1 MPGRPWT
8 LLPTP
13 GAVRQQGVIA
23 PFSRL
28 YGSRRR
34 AGTDVFFMQ
43 KEEEKMKKR
52 VISLLLA
59 LVLAVSLLP
68 TAAWAARKT
77 FETYF
82 NEVGLPATAT
92 NSTNYSGKWKVTTK
106 DGGEVLK
113 SGALNGST
121 ASFTLTFTE
130 DTHLSFEYK
139 VSSGSD
145 YNYFYLSKNG
155 QELTS
160 AGDQFGNNVGWT
172 PYTLDVQK
180 NDILKF
186 GYKKTA
192 DYVAKELD
200 DCVYLCNFTCGTP
213 VVVTFHANGG
223 TGDDYTQN
231 IYGGKGTLKAN
242 TFTSSG
248 KVFAGWATA
257 ENGTVVYPDGATIEN
272 VTSDFDLYAVWGDAY
287 TVTFDNGGVRS
298 TADVAQNTALGA
310 AKMPKDP
317 TKKGYTF
324 EGWFNGETK
333 LTADT
338 VITGNVIYT
347 AKWTPIRYT
356 IKFDRNAADAV
367 GSMDDISAAYDEEV
381 KLPLC
386 AFTRDGYTFT
396 GWGSY
401 KGEDKVKNLAGKD
414 GAVVTLK
421 ASWRGLPVNVIA
433 NLNYSDAENIVRT
446 GAVGNNYNYIVKTDG
461 ETQYSELKSPVR
473 PGYIFDGWYDA
484 AEGGSKISPQYKFT
498 AEDAEN
504 GKTLYAHWTKG
515 ITVHFDGN
523 GYKSTI
529 ADKTV
534 KPDEVFSKLPYLSS
548 YSYPANKTLDGWYIK
563 NDDGSFGDAVTK
575 DIDFSSLDEVT
586 LIAKW
591 RDYQYII
598 KYNVMYNDKS
608 SVTGTMADQ
617 PAAFGQNVQLNK
629 CTFTR
634 EGYDFAGWAISSYGS
649 TVKYKNGDIINRQWD
664 NWDSEDGEK
673 YNLYAV
679 WTQNVFGKAMAAI
692 QSKLPTNNVVR
703 TAGDLG
709 LPTSGDGYTISYV
722 SSNTELLSNSGMV
735 VLPAS
740 GSATV
745 TLTATITDTVT
756 SKTYTKEYI
765 LTLYSATTATT
776 EAELNAAVSKLTGNF
791 KPVYGTD
798 TNAITA
804 VEKKLL
810 DAGCEGIAVSI
821 KEAVT
826 DSGNYSGIDQDG
838 TIHYYFNPG
847 MTKYGSY
854 FYTTF
859 VLSKNGASVEKKW
872 YTSIDWDKAKVREA
886 LNTVADTLTVPE
898 TATADMTLPLNANGK
913 GWSKVAWVSN
923 DLALK
928 IGQASYYTSTY
939 PITLNAAEDTT
950 VVLTATVK
958 CNSVD
963 GVSVTREFA
972 CTVLGGTS
980 TGVDYQAKLDNAL
993 SAPGLRDFVTGKK
1006 LTADENGV
1014 YAVCNDIQFPTTR
1027 DLKIDGK
1034 YTPVVIT
1041 SSDPGVIEA
1050 PTTPNS
1056 ARVWVYRPLPG
1067 EAAKTVTLT
1076 MKILDRPNGPQP
1088 GDDLSTMRVLASKEI
1103 KVTVQP
1109 LTQTEIDAE
1118 IALMERVKV
1127 NYWNGIRN
1135 ANTDQNNVTT
1145 DLHAF
1150 QECYLGTDGSLTWA
1164 YDRKDLKNHGIVPVP
1179 LDNWYDQQI
1188 WRLFRSSNAEVITH
1202 ENLLVSR
1209 REESKAVTVT
1219 SYLSSETLG
1228 KYAEKYPQNADFQ
1241 KLYQQP
1247 VTVDLVVTGTQY
1259 AQGNNEG
1266 RVQAAR
1272 RALAAR
1278 PTVTVSFSL
1287 SGRGMG
1293 FAESDLKYAEG
1304 STVYDVFSDL
1314 LAEHGYTCKRRGSY
1328 IAAITSNSGIT
1339 LEEFDEGK
1347 NSGWMYRVNGELVGR
1362 YMSAQGLEDGDRIE
1376 LYFTSDWTSEPGA
1389 EGWQKPGKIETI
1401 VNADGSVTKI
1411 ETKSDGTVIE
1421 TTTWRDGSTLT
1432 AETSPNGRVE
1442 TVEKRADGTTVET
1455 VESASGEIT
1464 ASVSVPKS
1472 VGSTRVDIPVSKP
1485 TGSMVAVIVHPDG
1498 TEEIVKGSIV
1508 TETGVALRAEGD
1520 VRLKVIDNAKRFNDM
1535 ANHWAKDAV
1544 EFASSRELFNG
1555 VGNDAFGPDRSMTR
1569 GMVSTVLARL
1579 AGADT
1584 AGGETWYAK
1593 GTVWA
1598 VENGISDGTAPEQ
1611 PVTREQLA
1619 AMLYR
1624 YAGSPAVSGELGFDD
1639 ADSISAWA
1647 RDAVRWCVDNGI
1659 LNGVGG
1665 NRMTPQDLA
1674 RRGQVAAML
1683 MRFLQATV

>member
-1 MPGRPWT
+1 
-8 LLPTP
+8 
-13 GAVRQQGVIA
+13 
-23 PFSRL
+23 
-28 YGSRRR
+28 
-34 AGTDVFFMQ
+34 
-43 KEEEKMKKR
+43 MKKR
-52 VISLLLA
+52 LLSLA
-59 LVLAVSLLP
+59 LAFGLAFSLLP
-68 TAAWAARKT
+68 TAAWAATKT
-77 FETYF
+77 LSEYF
-82 NEVGLPATAT
+82 NGMPITADGGT
-92 NSTNYSGKWKVTTK
+92 GTTAWKVSGDTLMS
-106 DGGEVLK
+106 GSAGK
-113 SGALNGST
+113 SYST
-121 ASFTLTFTE
+121 STLTLTFTA
-130 DTHLSFEYK
+130 DRAVSFEYK
-139 VSSGSD
+139 VSSEKD
-145 YNYFYLSKNG
+145 YDKCTITLGNTKIADAISGNG
-155 QELTS
+155 KWTGYTGTAEK
-160 AGDQFGNNVGWT
+160 GDQLVVEYTKDGSGN
-172 PYTLDVQK
+172 K
-180 NDILKF
+180 N
-186 GYKKTA
+186 
-192 DYVAKELD
+192 D
-200 DCVYLCNFTCGTP
+200 DCVYLRNFTCAPP

-231 IYGGKGTLKAN
+231 IYGGKGTLTAN
-242 TFTSSG
+242 TFTNPG

-257 ENGTVVYPDGATIEN
+257 ENGTVVYPAGAEITAKNNI
-272 VTSDFDLYAVWGDAY
+272 DLYAVWGDAY

-298 TADVAQNTALGA
+298 TADVAQNTAIGTKIPA
-310 AKMPKDP
+310 DP

-333 LTADT
+333 LTAET
-338 VITGNVIYT
+338 VIGGDVTYT
-347 AKWTPIRYT
+347 AKWTAIRYIIVLNPGDGVGEKVT
-356 IKFDRNAADAV
+356 LDAV
-367 GSMDDISAAYDEEV
+367 YDKEI
-381 KLPLC
+381 KLPVNT
-386 AFTRDGYTFT
+386 FTRDGYDFA
-396 GWGSY
+396 GWSEWKSSASGSIQD
-401 KGEDKVKNLAGKD
+401 GETISNKTATNGATYNLYAAWYGKEVTVTVNFNYD
-414 GAVVTLK
+414 GSTNTT
-421 ASWRGLPVNVIA
+421 RIC
-433 NLNYSDAENIVRT
+433 T
-446 GAVGNNYNYIVKTDG
+446 VGSNYNYVHG
-461 ETQYSELKSPVR
+461 ESGSNKLKDPVR
-473 PGYIFDGWYDA
+473 TGYIFDGWFDA
-484 AEGGSKISPQYKFT
+484 AEGGNEITNQYKFT
-498 AEDAEN
+498 AEDA
-504 GKTLYAHWTKG
+504 GKGVTLYAHWTKG

-523 GYKSTI
+523 GYKNPI
-529 ADKTV
+529 ADETV

-548 YSYPANKTLDGWYIK
+548 HSYPANKALDGWYIK
-563 NDDGSFGDAVTK
+563 NSDGSFGEAVNK
-575 DIDFSSLDEVT
+575 DTVFSSLDEVT

-617 PAAFGQNVQLNK
+617 PAAFGKDVKLSK
-629 CTFTR
+629 CAFTR

-722 SSNTELLSNSGMV
+722 SSNTELLSNSGAV
-735 VLPAS
+735 TLPES
-740 GSATV
+740 GSAKV
-745 TLTATITDTVT
+745 TLTATITDTKT

-872 YTSIDWDKAKVREA
+872 YTSIDWDKAKVRET

-923 DLALK
+923 DPALK

-950 VVLTATVK
+950 VVLTATVT

-963 GVSVTREFA
+963 GVAVTREFE
-972 CTVLGGTS
+972 CTVPGGTS

-993 SAPGLRDFVTGKK
+993 SGVGLKDFVTGAK
-1006 LTADENGV
+1006 LTADANGV
-1014 YAVCNDIQFPTTR
+1014 YTTSNDIQFPTTR

-1076 MKILDRPNGPQP
+1076 VKILDRPNGPQP
-1088 GDDLSTMRVLASKEI
+1088 GDDLSAMRVLASKEI

-1109 LTQTEIDAE
+1109 LTQDEIDAE

-1127 NYWNGIRN
+1127 KVNYWNGIRN
-1135 ANTDQNNVTT
+1135 ANVERDNVTT

-1150 QECYLGTDGSLTWA
+1150 QECYLNDNGELTWV
-1164 YDRKDLKNHGIVPVP
+1164 YDREDLKNQGIVPVP

-1202 ENLLVSR
+1202 ENLLVIR
-1209 REESKAVTVT
+1209 QGDSKAVTVT

-1241 KLYQQP
+1241 KLYKQP
-1247 VTVDLVVTGTQY
+1247 VTIDLVVTGTKY
-1259 AQGNNEG
+1259 AQGGDSTVRKE
-1266 RVQAAR
+1266 AASYALSN
-1272 RALAAR
+1272 RAML
-1278 PTVTVSFSL
+1278 TVDFTL
-1287 SGRGMG
+1287 TGRGMG
-1293 FAESDLKYAEG
+1293 FSEPKLEYAEG
-1304 STVYDVFSDL
+1304 STAFDVFSDM
-1314 LAEHGYTCKRRGSY
+1314 LAKHGYTCKRRGSY
-1328 IAAITSNSGIT
+1328 IAAITSDSGVT

-1347 NSGWMYRVNGELVGR
+1347 NSGWMYRVNGELVRR

-1455 VESASGEIT
+1455 VESASGGIT

-1555 VGNDAFGPDRSMTR
+1555 VGNDAFGPDLSMTR

-1624 YAGSPAVSGELGFDD
+1624 YAGSPAVSGELSFDD
-1639 ADSISAWA
+1639 TTVISIWA
-1647 RDAVRWCVDNGI
+1647 YDAVRWCVDNGI

-1665 NRMTPQDLA
+1665 NRMAPQDLA
-1674 RRGQVAAML
+1674 QRGQVAAML

>member
-13 GAVRQQGVIA
+13 GAERHQGVFA

-43 KEEEKMKKR
+43 KEDEKMKKR

-68 TAAWAARKT
+68 TAAWAA
-77 FETYF
+77 ET
-82 NEVGLPATAT
+82 GPKGKGTADDP
-92 NSTNYSGKWKVTTK
+92 YLIEDAEDLAKVTGSGHYALANDIDLTDTK
-106 DGGEVLK
+106 YAGKSITPALSDAFSGTFDGNRHTI
-113 SGALNGST
+113 SGLCINT
-121 ASFTLTFTE
+121 
-130 DTHLSFEYK
+130 K
-139 VSSGSD
+139 
-145 YNYFYLSKNG
+145 SKNG
-155 QELTS
+155 
-160 AGDQFGNNVGWT
+160 VG
-172 PYTLDVQK
+172 L
-180 NDILKF
+180 F
-186 GYKKTA
+186 
-192 DYVAKELD
+192 
-200 DCVYLCNFTCGTP
+200 
-213 VVVTFHANGG
+213 
-223 TGDDYTQN
+223 
-231 IYGGKGTLKAN
+231 
-242 TFTSSG
+242 
-248 KVFAGWATA
+248 
-257 ENGTVVYPDGATIEN
+257 GTVNGASI
-272 VTSDFDLYAVWGDAY
+272 
-287 TVTFDNGGVRS
+287 
-298 TADVAQNTALGA
+298 QNL
-310 AKMPKDP
+310 KV
-317 TKKGYTF
+317 
-324 EGWFNGETK
+324 EG
-333 LTADT
+333 
-338 VITGNVIYT
+338 
-347 AKWTPIRYT
+347 
-356 IKFDRNAADAV
+356 
-367 GSMDDISAAYDEEV
+367 
-381 KLPLC
+381 
-386 AFTRDGYTFT
+386 
-396 GWGSY
+396 
-401 KGEDKVKNLAGKD
+401 
-414 GAVVTLK
+414 
-421 ASWRGLPVNVIA
+421 
-433 NLNYSDAENIVRT
+433 
-446 GAVGNNYNYIVKTDG
+446 
-461 ETQYSELKSPVR
+461 
-473 PGYIFDGWYDA
+473 
-484 AEGGSKISPQYKFT
+484 
-498 AEDAEN
+498 
-504 GKTLYAHWTKG
+504 
-515 ITVHFDGN
+515 
-523 GYKSTI
+523 
-529 ADKTV
+529 
-534 KPDEVFSKLPYLSS
+534 
-548 YSYPANKTLDGWYIK
+548 
-563 NDDGSFGDAVTK
+563 
-575 DIDFSSLDEVT
+575 
-586 LIAKW
+586 
-591 RDYQYII
+591 
-598 KYNVMYNDKS
+598 
-608 SVTGTMADQ
+608 SVTGTNSGFVGGIVGKTQGNVTITNCSFTGSVSATKSGSSNGAGGIVGRVNAGTLKVENCANHATVTAEKASAAGIIGHGGTNEVTITNCYNDGAISGQWYPSGICAQNTNDTSTIQECFNSGSISNTNGGTYCAGISANFKGEAPNCYRTEPGSENVGNNKNGTSILLKNSDAVKNELTDIGFLVSDDGKVSLPWETSSTPAEKNPRITISGNKTMNQTTDGSKQSTTLEAKQVDIDDAQDVEWTIESGADVIELEQ
-617 PAAFGQNVQLNK
+617 PAGANEHNSSIIVKELQPGLATIRATAGDYIATADIRIIPYISALELNG
-629 CTFTR
+629 TP
-634 EGYDFAGWAISSYGS
+634 AA
-649 TVKYKNGDIINRQWD
+649 
-664 NWDSEDGEK
+664 GEK
-673 YNLYAV
+673 YKVTVNILDGKLYDEEKYGKLTGFK
-679 WTQNVFGKAMAAI
+679 WTYSDNYYD
-692 QSKLPTNNVVR
+692 TT
-703 TAGDLG
+703 TA
-709 LPTSGDGYTISYV
+709 TSISGDGMEIMVPAGTEGKHLSVSLYTHGQNMIPNSIGGYYKV
-722 SSNTELLSNSGMV
+722 IEDSNSAALSNDKADLTIPTEDIKAPTTLELPLSGKRGSAIVWTSSDPDIISDTGV
-735 VLPAS
+735 VTLPQET
-740 GSATV
+740 ATV
-745 TLTATITDTVT
+745 TLTATLTYNGKTEIKTFTIKVWSQAAVDAEGDSEKIEAAIGKLSTLQPQFGKDSNVQTMVETRLANAGFSGVGVMYTGKTPMSATEKEAHSDISENGNITYFYTDLTTTDLTTTLQRFDTYKASFMLTCGRETKTVEIWVT
-756 SKTYTKEYI
+756 VYWDADKVRDFMTKEVLDQTTLPELTEKN
-765 LTLYSATTATT
+765 LTLPASGKWTTISWTSSDPT
-776 EAELNAAVSKLTGNF
+776 
-791 KPVYGTD
+791 
-798 TNAITA
+798 I
-804 VEKKLL
+804 
-810 DAGCEGIAVSI
+810 IA
-821 KEAVT
+821 
-826 DSGNYSGIDQDG
+826 NDG
-838 TIHYYFNPG
+838 TI
-847 MTKYGSY
+847 TRS
-854 FYTTF
+854 T
-859 VLSKNGASVEKKW
+859 
-872 YTSIDWDKAKVREA
+872 IDQ
-886 LNTVADTLTVPE
+886 
-898 TATADMTLPLNANGK
+898 
-913 GWSKVAWVSN
+913 
-923 DLALK
+923 
-928 IGQASYYTSTY
+928 QA
-939 PITLNAAEDTT
+939 
-950 VVLTATVK
+950 VLTATFTFNFTSDVTGNEQPIVLYKVFEVTVK
-958 CNSVD
+958 GNAD
-963 GVSVTREFA
+963 AADRA
-972 CTVLGGTS
+972 AL
-980 TGVDYQAKLDNAL
+980 YQQKLNDAL
-993 SAPGLRDFVTGKK
+993 AAPGLKDFVTGAK
-1006 LTADENGV
+1006 LTADANGV
-1014 YAVCNDIQFPTTR
+1014 YTTSNDIQFPTTR

-1109 LTQTEIDAE
+1109 LTQDEIDAE

-1127 NYWNGIRN
+1127 KVNYWNGIRN
-1135 ANTDQNNVTT
+1135 ANVERDNVTT

-1150 QECYLGTDGSLTWA
+1150 QECYLNDNGELTWV

-1188 WRLFRSSNAEVITH
+1188 WRLFRSSNADVVAH
-1202 ENLLVSR
+1202 ENLLVTR
-1209 REESKAVTVT
+1209 QGDSKAVTIT

-1293 FAESDLKYAEG
+1293 FTESNLEYAEG

-1328 IAAITSNSGIT
+1328 IAAITSDSGVT

-1347 NSGWMYRVNGELVGR
+1347 NSGWMYRVNGELVRR
-1362 YMSAQGLEDGDRIE
+1362 YMSAQGLNDGDRIE

-1411 ETKSDGTVIE
+1411 ETKPDGTTVE
-1421 TTTWRDGSTLT
+1421 TTTKPDGSTT
-1432 AETSPNGRVE
+1432 VAETKPDGSVS
-1442 TVEKRADGTTVET
+1442 TVEKRADGTEIKTAQPV
-1455 VESASGEIT
+1455 SGEIT

-1508 TETGVALRAEGD
+1508 TETGIALRAEGD
-1520 VRLKVIDNAKRFNDM
+1520 VRLKIIDNAKRFNDM
-1535 ANHWAKDAV
+1535 ADHWAKDAV

-1569 GMVSTVLARL
+1569 GMVGTVLARL

-1593 GTVWA
+1593 GTAWA

>member
-13 GAVRQQGVIA
+13 GAERHQGGSA

-59 LVLAVSLLP
+59 LVLALGLLP
-68 TAAWAARKT
+68 TAAFAADEPTAINSATDFKNMKPNGKYILKQDITVKEPYASDFFGTFDGAGHTITLEITASSPNTGLFSKVGEDGTVKNVITAGSVKGTNQVGGIAGVCEGTIEYCGNTAKVTGKKNVGGITGQAGYYSANSADSKKAYLTNCYNTGTISLKTGSRNMYSGGILGSSQNSSLNTCVNTGSVSGKMSGGIYGFAATSDSRTAFLNCYYLVGTNAAAQTDCTPYTDAKKIIDKLGSANWKLDTNSNPVLKFGSTEPSVSVTASSASLQMVNSGSQPTSMLTVKPEKMDTAGATVEWSVEPEGIVKLRDTGDAFRKIAAAVAPGTATIKATVKAQNGNGIESNTVSIVVRPCFTTVDIKPVAPSVTVAAGQTVQAVVSVFQNTGSYDPAGDARLGYKWYWYQDVTDKHEIEGETGRTCTIPTEFPGATGSLYLYVEVYDNGRPAQNAAGETLLGHAPLPYGAAALLEADKAALTLEKLGVSSTTITAETTLTLPNEGENGSTITWESSDSSVIDPMTGKVTLPAEGKQEVTLKAKLTLNDKKAELPIT
-77 FETYF
+77 FVVKSKTAQAVDADKETLEKAAKALSTLHPRFGKDSNVQTMVETRLAKEFPDVGVTYTGKTPQNATANEAHSDISENGNITYF
-82 NEVGLPATAT
+82 YTDLTTTDLTTTLQRFDTYKASFMLTCGRETKTVEIWVTVYWDADKVRDFMTKEVLDQTTLPELTEKNLTLPA
-92 NSTNYSGKWKVTTK
+92 SGKWTTISWTSSDPTIIAN
-106 DGGEVLK
+106 DGTITRSTIDQQAVL
-113 SGALNGST
+113 T
-121 ASFTLTFTE
+121 ATFTFNFTSDVTGNE
-130 DTHLSFEYK
+130 QPIVLYK
-139 VSSGSD
+139 V
-145 YNYFYLSKNG
+145 FEVTVK
-155 QELTS
+155 
-160 AGDQFGNNVGWT
+160 GNADAADRAAL
-172 PYTLDVQK
+172 YQQK
-180 NDILKF
+180 LNDALAAPGLKDF
-186 GYKKTA
+186 
-192 DYVAKELD
+192 
-200 DCVYLCNFTCGTP
+200 
-213 VVVTFHANGG
+213 VT
-223 TGDDYTQN
+223 
-231 IYGGKGTLKAN
+231 
-242 TFTSSG
+242 
-248 KVFAGWATA
+248 
-257 ENGTVVYPDGATIEN
+257 
-272 VTSDFDLYAVWGDAY
+272 
-287 TVTFDNGGVRS
+287 
-298 TADVAQNTALGA
+298 
-310 AKMPKDP
+310 
-317 TKKGYTF
+317 
-324 EGWFNGETK
+324 GEK
-333 LTADT
+333 LTAD
-338 VITGNVIYT
+338 
-347 AKWTPIRYT
+347 A
-356 IKFDRNAADAV
+356 
-367 GSMDDISAAYDEEV
+367 
-381 KLPLC
+381 
-386 AFTRDGYTFT
+386 
-396 GWGSY
+396 
-401 KGEDKVKNLAGKD
+401 
-414 GAVVTLK
+414 
-421 ASWRGLPVNVIA
+421 
-433 NLNYSDAENIVRT
+433 
-446 GAVGNNYNYIVKTDG
+446 
-461 ETQYSELKSPVR
+461 
-473 PGYIFDGWYDA
+473 
-484 AEGGSKISPQYKFT
+484 
-498 AEDAEN
+498 
-504 GKTLYAHWTKG
+504 
-515 ITVHFDGN
+515 
-523 GYKSTI
+523 
-529 ADKTV
+529 
-534 KPDEVFSKLPYLSS
+534 
-548 YSYPANKTLDGWYIK
+548 
-563 NDDGSFGDAVTK
+563 
-575 DIDFSSLDEVT
+575 
-586 LIAKW
+586 
-591 RDYQYII
+591 
-598 KYNVMYNDKS
+598 
-608 SVTGTMADQ
+608 
-617 PAAFGQNVQLNK
+617 
-629 CTFTR
+629 
-634 EGYDFAGWAISSYGS
+634 
-649 TVKYKNGDIINRQWD
+649 
-664 NWDSEDGEK
+664 
-673 YNLYAV
+673 
-679 WTQNVFGKAMAAI
+679 
-692 QSKLPTNNVVR
+692 
-703 TAGDLG
+703 
-709 LPTSGDGYTISYV
+709 
-722 SSNTELLSNSGMV
+722 
-735 VLPAS
+735 
-740 GSATV
+740 
-745 TLTATITDTVT
+745 
-756 SKTYTKEYI
+756 
-765 LTLYSATTATT
+765 
-776 EAELNAAVSKLTGNF
+776 
-791 KPVYGTD
+791 
-798 TNAITA
+798 
-804 VEKKLL
+804 
-810 DAGCEGIAVSI
+810 
-821 KEAVT
+821 
-826 DSGNYSGIDQDG
+826 
-838 TIHYYFNPG
+838 
-847 MTKYGSY
+847 
-854 FYTTF
+854 
-859 VLSKNGASVEKKW
+859 
-872 YTSIDWDKAKVREA
+872 
-886 LNTVADTLTVPE
+886 
-898 TATADMTLPLNANGK
+898 
-913 GWSKVAWVSN
+913 
-923 DLALK
+923 
-928 IGQASYYTSTY
+928 
-939 PITLNAAEDTT
+939 
-950 VVLTATVK
+950 
-958 CNSVD
+958 
-963 GVSVTREFA
+963 
-972 CTVLGGTS
+972 
-980 TGVDYQAKLDNAL
+980 
-993 SAPGLRDFVTGKK
+993 
-1006 LTADENGV
+1006 NGV
-1014 YAVCNDIQFPTTR
+1014 YTTSNDIQFPTTR

-1076 MKILDRPNGPQP
+1076 VKILDRPNGPQP
-1088 GDDLSTMRVLASKEI
+1088 GDDLSAMRVLASKEI

-1109 LTQTEIDAE
+1109 LTQDEIDAE
-1118 IALMERVKV
+1118 IALMELVKVKV

-1135 ANTDQNNVTT
+1135 ANVERDNVTT

-1150 QECYLGTDGSLTWA
+1150 QECYLNDNGELTWV
-1164 YDRKDLKNHGIVPVP
+1164 YDREDLKNHGIVPVP

-1188 WRLFRSSNAEVITH
+1188 WRLFRSSNAGVVAH
-1202 ENLLVSR
+1202 ENLLVTR
-1209 REESKAVTVT
+1209 QGDSKAVTIT

-1241 KLYQQP
+1241 KLYKQP
-1247 VTVDLVVTGTQY
+1247 VTIDLVVTGTQY

-1266 RVQAAR
+1266 RVQAAK
-1272 RALAAR
+1272 RALAVR

-1314 LAEHGYTCKRRGSY
+1314 LAEHRYTCKRRGSY
-1328 IAAITSNSGIT
+1328 IAAITSDSGVT

-1639 ADSISAWA
+1639 TTVISIWA
-1647 RDAVRWCVDNGI
+1647 YDAVRWCVDNGI

-1665 NRMTPQDLA
+1665 NRMAPQDLA

>member
-1 MPGRPWT
+1 MKKRALSLLMALIMVVG
-8 LLPTP
+8 LLPT
-13 GAVRQQGVIA
+13 
-23 PFSRL
+23 
-28 YGSRRR
+28 
-34 AGTDVFFMQ
+34 
-43 KEEEKMKKR
+43 
-52 VISLLLA
+52 
-59 LVLAVSLLP
+59 
-68 TAAWAARKT
+68 TAFAAT
-77 FETYF
+77 ETLSEYF
-82 NEVGLPATAT
+82 NGMQITAET
-92 NSTNYSGKWKVTTK
+92 EPGYPNSRNKWKVSTL
-106 DGGEVLK
+106 DGETVLVSGNNGK
-113 SGALNGST
+113 SNSSST
-121 ASFTLTFTE
+121 LQLTMT
-130 DTHLSFEYK
+130 DSVNLSFEYK
-139 VSSGSD
+139 VSTEQKFDKLTISNGDTKLVNEVSGLID
-145 YNYFYLSKNG
+145 WTRLNINAK
-155 QELTS
+155 Q
-160 AGDQFGNNVGWT
+160 GDVISI
-172 PYTLDVQK
+172 V
-180 NDILKF
+180 
-186 GYKKTA
+186 YKK
-192 DYVAKELD
+192 DSSGDKND
-200 DCVYLCNFTCGTP
+200 DCVYLRNFTCGTP

-231 IYGGKGTLKAN
+231 IYGGKGTLAAN

-248 KVFAGWATA
+248 KVFAGWATSA
-257 ENGTVVYPDGATIEN
+257 DGAVVYADGAKITVESN
-272 VTSDFDLYAVWGDAY
+272 TDLYAVWGDAY

-298 TADVAQNTALGA
+298 TADVAQNTAIGTKIPA
-310 AKMPKDP
+310 DPKK
-317 TKKGYTF
+317 TGYIF
-324 EGWFNGETK
+324 AGWFNGEDK
-333 LTADT
+333 LTAKT

-347 AKWTPIRYT
+347 AKWTAIRYIIVLNPGDGVGEKVT
-356 IKFDRNAADAV
+356 LDAV
-367 GSMDDISAAYDEEV
+367 YDKEI
-381 KLPLC
+381 KLPVNT
-386 AFTRDGYTFT
+386 FTRDGYDFA
-396 GWGSY
+396 GWSEWKSSASGSIQ
-401 KGEDKVKNLAGKD
+401 D
-414 GAVVTLK
+414 GATISNKTATNGATYNLYAAWYGKEVTVT
-421 ASWRGLPVNVIA
+421 VNF
-433 NLNYSDAENIVRT
+433 NYDGSTNTTRICT
-446 GAVGNNYNYIVKTDG
+446 VGSNYNYVHG
-461 ETQYSELKSPVR
+461 ESDSNKLKDPVR
-473 PGYIFDGWYDA
+473 TGYIFDGWFDA
-484 AEGGSKISPQYKFT
+484 AEGGNEITNQYKFT
-498 AEDAEN
+498 AEDA
-504 GKTLYAHWTKG
+504 GKGVTLYAHWTKG

-523 GYKSTI
+523 GYTKDI

-534 KPDEVFSKLPYLSS
+534 KPDQVSSSLPYLSD
-548 YSYPANKTLDGWYIK
+548 YYYPANKALDGWYIK

-617 PAAFGQNVQLNK
+617 PAVFGQNVQLNK

-722 SSNTELLSNSGMV
+722 SSNTELLSNSGAV
-735 VLPAS
+735 TLPES
-740 GSATV
+740 GSAKV
-745 TLTATITDTVT
+745 TLTATITDTKT

-923 DLALK
+923 DPALK

-950 VVLTATVK
+950 VVLTATVT
-958 CNSVD
+958 CNSMD
-963 GVSVTREFA
+963 GVAVTREFE
-972 CTVLGGTS
+972 CTVPGGTS

-993 SAPGLRDFVTGKK
+993 SGVGLKDFVTGKK
-1006 LTADENGV
+1006 LTEENGV
-1014 YAVCNDIQFPTTR
+1014 YTTSNDIQFPTTR

-1067 EAAKTVTLT
+1067 ESAKTVTLT
-1076 MKILDRPNGPQP
+1076 VKILDRPNGPQP
-1088 GDDLSTMRVLASKEI
+1088 GDNLSAMRVLASKEI

-1109 LTQTEIDAE
+1109 LTQAEIDAE
-1118 IALMERVKV
+1118 VALMELVKVKV

-1150 QECYLGTDGSLTWA
+1150 QECYLNDNGELTWV

-1188 WRLFRSSNAEVITH
+1188 WRLFRSSNADVVAH
-1202 ENLLVSR
+1202 ENLLVTR
-1209 REESKAVTVT
+1209 QEESKAVTVT

-1228 KYAEKYPQNADFQ
+1228 RYAEKYPQNADFQ

-1247 VTVDLVVTGTQY
+1247 VTVDLVVTGTKY
-1259 AQGNNEG
+1259 AQGGDSNVRKE
-1266 RVQAAR
+1266 AAR
-1272 RALAAR
+1272 YALSNRAML
-1278 PTVTVSFSL
+1278 TVDFTL
-1287 SGRGMG
+1287 TGRGMG

-1314 LAEHGYTCKRRGSY
+1314 LAEHHYTCKRRGSY
-1328 IAAITSNSGIT
+1328 IAAITSDSGVT

-1455 VESASGEIT
+1455 VESASGGIT

-1498 TEEIVKGSIV
+1498 TEEIVRGSVV
-1508 TETGVALRAEGD
+1508 TETGIALRAEGD
-1520 VRLKVIDNAKRFNDM
+1520 VRLKIIDNAKRFNDM
-1535 ANHWAKDAV
+1535 ADHWAKDAV

-1555 VGNDAFGPDRSMTR
+1555 VGNDAFGPDLSMTR

-1598 VENGISDGTAPEQ
+1598 VENGISDGTNPEQ

>member
-1 MPGRPWT
+1 
-8 LLPTP
+8 
-13 GAVRQQGVIA
+13 
-23 PFSRL
+23 
-28 YGSRRR
+28 
-34 AGTDVFFMQ
+34 
-43 KEEEKMKKR
+43 MKKR
-52 VISLLLA
+52 LLSLA
-59 LVLAVSLLP
+59 LAFGLAFSLLP
-68 TAAWAARKT
+68 TAAWAATKT
-77 FETYF
+77 LSEYF
-82 NEVGLPATAT
+82 NGMPITADGGT
-92 NSTNYSGKWKVTTK
+92 GTTAWKVSGDTLMS
-106 DGGEVLK
+106 GSAGK
-113 SGALNGST
+113 SYST
-121 ASFTLTFTE
+121 STLTLTFTA
-130 DTHLSFEYK
+130 DRAVSFEYK
-139 VSSGSD
+139 VSSEKD
-145 YNYFYLSKNG
+145 YDKCTITLGNTKIADAISGNG
-155 QELTS
+155 KWTGYTGTAEK
-160 AGDQFGNNVGWT
+160 GDQLVVEYTKDGSGN
-172 PYTLDVQK
+172 K
-180 NDILKF
+180 N
-186 GYKKTA
+186 
-192 DYVAKELD
+192 D
-200 DCVYLCNFTCGTP
+200 DCVYLRNFTCAPP

-231 IYGGKGTLKAN
+231 IYGGKGTLTAN
-242 TFTSSG
+242 TFTNPG

-257 ENGTVVYPDGATIEN
+257 ENGTVVYPAGAEITAKNNI
-272 VTSDFDLYAVWGDAY
+272 DLYAVWGDAY

-298 TADVAQNTALGA
+298 TADVAQNTAIGTKIPA
-310 AKMPKDP
+310 DP

-333 LTADT
+333 LTAET
-338 VITGNVIYT
+338 VIGGDVTYT
-347 AKWTPIRYT
+347 AKWTAIRYIIVLNPGDGVGEKVT
-356 IKFDRNAADAV
+356 LDAV
-367 GSMDDISAAYDEEV
+367 YDKEI
-381 KLPLC
+381 KLPVNT
-386 AFTRDGYTFT
+386 FTRDGYDFA
-396 GWGSY
+396 GWSEWKSSASGSIQ
-401 KGEDKVKNLAGKD
+401 D
-414 GAVVTLK
+414 GATISNKTATNGATYNLYAAWYGKEVTVT
-421 ASWRGLPVNVIA
+421 VNF
-433 NLNYSDAENIVRT
+433 NYDGSTNTTRICT
-446 GAVGNNYNYIVKTDG
+446 VGSNYNYVHG
-461 ETQYSELKSPVR
+461 ESGSNKLKDPVR
-473 PGYIFDGWYDA
+473 TGYIFDGWFDA
-484 AEGGSKISPQYKFT
+484 AEGGNEITNQYKFT
-498 AEDAEN
+498 AEDA
-504 GKTLYAHWTKG
+504 GKGVTLYAHWTKG

-523 GYKSTI
+523 GYKNPI
-529 ADKTV
+529 ADETV

-548 YSYPANKTLDGWYIK
+548 HSYPANKALDGWYIK
-563 NDDGSFGDAVTK
+563 NSDGSFGEAVNK
-575 DIDFSSLDEVT
+575 DTVFSSLDEVT

-617 PAAFGQNVQLNK
+617 PAAFGKDVKLSK
-629 CTFTR
+629 CAFTR

-722 SSNTELLSNSGMV
+722 SSNTELLSNSGAV
-735 VLPAS
+735 TLPES
-740 GSATV
+740 GSAKV
-745 TLTATITDTVT
+745 TLTATITDTKT

-872 YTSIDWDKAKVREA
+872 YTSIDWDKAKVRET

-923 DLALK
+923 DPALK

-950 VVLTATVK
+950 VVLTATVT

-963 GVSVTREFA
+963 GVAVTREFE
-972 CTVLGGTS
+972 CTVPGGTS

-993 SAPGLRDFVTGKK
+993 SGVGLKDYVTGAK
-1006 LTADENGV
+1006 LTADANGV
-1014 YAVCNDIQFPTTR
+1014 YTTSNDIQFPTTR

-1076 MKILDRPNGPQP
+1076 VKILDRPNGPQP
-1088 GDDLSTMRVLASKEI
+1088 GDDLSAMRVLASKEI

-1109 LTQTEIDAE
+1109 LTQDEIDAE

-1127 NYWNGIRN
+1127 KVNYWNGIRN
-1135 ANTDQNNVTT
+1135 ANVERDNVTT

-1150 QECYLGTDGSLTWA
+1150 QECYLNDNGELTWV
-1164 YDRKDLKNHGIVPVP
+1164 YDREDLKNQGIVPVP

-1202 ENLLVSR
+1202 ENLLVIR
-1209 REESKAVTVT
+1209 QGDSKAVTVT

-1241 KLYQQP
+1241 KLYKQP
-1247 VTVDLVVTGTQY
+1247 VTIDLVVTGTKY
-1259 AQGNNEG
+1259 AQGGDSTVRKE
-1266 RVQAAR
+1266 AASYALSN
-1272 RALAAR
+1272 RAML
-1278 PTVTVSFSL
+1278 TVDFTL
-1287 SGRGMG
+1287 TGRGMG
-1293 FAESDLKYAEG
+1293 FSEPKLEYAEG
-1304 STVYDVFSDL
+1304 STAFDVFSDM
-1314 LAEHGYTCKRRGSY
+1314 LAKHGYTCKRRGSY
-1328 IAAITSNSGIT
+1328 IAAITSDSGVT

-1347 NSGWMYRVNGELVGR
+1347 NSGWMYRVNGELVRR

-1455 VESASGEIT
+1455 VESASGGIT

-1555 VGNDAFGPDRSMTR
+1555 VGNDAFGPDLSMTR

-1624 YAGSPAVSGELGFDD
+1624 YAGSPAVSGELSFDD
-1639 ADSISAWA
+1639 TTVISIWA
-1647 RDAVRWCVDNGI
+1647 YDAVRWCVDNGI

-1665 NRMTPQDLA
+1665 NRMAPQDLA
-1674 RRGQVAAML
+1674 QRGQVAAML

>member
-1 MPGRPWT
+1 
-8 LLPTP
+8 
-13 GAVRQQGVIA
+13 
-23 PFSRL
+23 
-28 YGSRRR
+28 
-34 AGTDVFFMQ
+34 
-43 KEEEKMKKR
+43 MKKR

-59 LVLAVSLLP
+59 LVLALGLLP
-68 TAAWAARKT
+68 TAAWAAGT
-77 FETYF
+77 TVDDYF
-82 NEVGLPATAT
+82 LGMPISADGGSGTTAWKVSGEMLVSG
-92 NSTNYSGKWKVTTK
+92 NKGKNYST
-106 DGGEVLK
+106 
-113 SGALNGST
+113 ST
-121 ASFTLTFTE
+121 LTLTFTA
-130 DTHLSFEYK
+130 DTAISFEYK
-139 VSSGSD
+139 VSSEEKYDKCTIKLGSTTIA
-145 YNYFYLSKNG
+145 NAISGK
-155 QELTS
+155 
-160 AGDQFGNNVGWT
+160 GDWT
-172 PYTLDVQK
+172 GYT
-180 NDILKF
+180 
-186 GYKKTA
+186 GTA
-192 DYVAKELD
+192 NTGDRLIVTYEKDSGGEDND
-200 DCVYLCNFTCGTP
+200 DCVYLRNFTCGTP

-231 IYGGKGTLKAN
+231 IYGGEGTLTAN
-242 TFTSSG
+242 KFTKSG
-248 KVFAGWATA
+248 KVFAGWATS
-257 ENGTVVYPDGATIEN
+257 ENGEVVYADGAKITAEDN
-272 VTSDFDLYAVWGDAY
+272 TDLYAVWGDAY
-287 TVTFDNGGVRS
+287 TVTFDYNDGKTGNATV
-298 TADVAQNTALGA
+298 DVAQDTAIGA

-333 LTADT
+333 LTAET

-356 IKFDRNAADAV
+356 IKFDKNAADAV
-367 GSMDDISAAYDEEV
+367 GSMNDISATYDEEV
-381 KLPLC
+381 QLPLC
-386 AFTRDGYTFT
+386 AFTREGYTFT

-446 GAVGNNYNYIVKTDG
+446 GAVGNNYNYIVKPDG
-461 ETQYSELKSPVR
+461 GTQYSELESPVR
-473 PGYIFDGWYDA
+473 PGYIFDGWFDA
-484 AEGGSKISPQYKFT
+484 AEGGNEITNQYKFT
-498 AEDAEN
+498 AEDAE
-504 GKTLYAHWTKG
+504 KDVTLYAHWSKAVTITFDKNGGTFYYAEKKDIRKG
-515 ITVHFDGN
+515 TAYG
-523 GYKSTI
+523 S
-529 ADKTV
+529 
-534 KPDEVFSKLPYLSS
+534 LPEASMS
-548 YSYPANKTLDGWYIK
+548 GKAFDGWYTAK
-563 NDDGSFGDAVTK
+563 DGGTKVENDTIFNKDTTLYARYRNYQITVSFNANGGTGEMEKLVCESK
-575 DIDFSSLDEVT
+575 V
-586 LIAKW
+586 AK
-591 RDYQYII
+591 
-598 KYNVMYNDKS
+598 KL
-608 SVTGTMADQ
+608 
-617 PAAFGQNVQLNK
+617 PK

-634 EGYDFAGWAISSYGS
+634 EGYDFEKWTNTKSSWS
-649 TVKYKNGDIINRQWD
+649 TPTYY
-664 NWDSEDGEK
+664 EDEAE
-673 YNLYAV
+673 YTYPYTAYRDTTTTLYAL
-679 WTQNVFGKAMAAI
+679 WKANISKAAI
-692 QSKLPTNNVVR
+692 DAMNELIPSDNIIRAET
-703 TAGDLG
+703 T
-709 LPTSGDGYTISYV
+709 LPTSGEGYTISYS
-722 SSNTELLSNSGMV
+722 SSNTELLSDSGAV
-735 VLPAS
+735 TPPES
-740 GSATV
+740 GSAKV
-745 TLTATITDTVT
+745 TLTATITDTKT

-923 DLALK
+923 DPALK

-950 VVLTATVK
+950 VVLTATVT

-963 GVSVTREFA
+963 GVAVTREFE
-972 CTVLGGTS
+972 CTVPGGTS

-993 SAPGLRDFVTGKK
+993 SGVGLKDFVTGKK
-1006 LTADENGV
+1006 LTEENGV
-1014 YAVCNDIQFPTTR
+1014 YTTSNDIQFPTTR

-1088 GDDLSTMRVLASKEI
+1088 GDDLSAMHVLASKEI
-1103 KVTVQP
+1103 KVIVQP
-1109 LTQTEIDAE
+1109 LTQAEIDAE
-1118 IALMERVKV
+1118 IALMAKVKAA
-1127 NYWNGIRN
+1127 YWDGIRN

-1150 QECYLGTDGSLTWA
+1150 QECYLNDNGELTWV
-1164 YDRKDLKNHGIVPVP
+1164 YDYKELKNHGIIPDE
-1179 LDNWYDQQI
+1179 LDNWYDLQI
-1188 WRLFRSSNAEVITH
+1188 WRLFRSSNADVIAH
-1202 ENLLVSR
+1202 ENLLVTR
-1209 REESKAVTVT
+1209 QNDSKAVTIT

-1259 AQGNNEG
+1259 AQGNNES
-1266 RVQAAR
+1266 RVQAAS

-1328 IAAITSNSGIT
+1328 IAAITSNSGVT

-1347 NSGWMYRVNGELVGR
+1347 NSGWMYRVNGELVRR

-1455 VESASGEIT
+1455 VESASGGIT

-1498 TEEIVKGSIV
+1498 TEEIVRGSVV
-1508 TETGVALRAEGD
+1508 TETGVALRAEGN
-1520 VRLKVIDNAKRFNDM
+1520 VQLKIIDNAKRFNDM
-1535 ANHWAKDAV
+1535 ADHWAKDAV

-1569 GMVSTVLARL
+1569 GMVGTVLARL

-1593 GTVWA
+1593 GTAWA
-1598 VENGISDGTAPEQ
+1598 VENGISDGTNPEQ
-1611 PVTREQLA
+1611 QVTREQLA

-1647 RDAVRWCVDNGI
+1647 HDAVRWCVDNGI

>member
-1 MPGRPWT
+1 
-8 LLPTP
+8 
-13 GAVRQQGVIA
+13 
-23 PFSRL
+23 
-28 YGSRRR
+28 
-34 AGTDVFFMQ
+34 
-43 KEEEKMKKR
+43 MKKR

-59 LVLAVSLLP
+59 LVLALGLLP
-68 TAAWAARKT
+68 TAAWAAGT
-77 FETYF
+77 TVDDYF
-82 NEVGLPATAT
+82 LGMPISADGGSGTTAWKVSGEMLVSG
-92 NSTNYSGKWKVTTK
+92 NKGKNYST
-106 DGGEVLK
+106 
-113 SGALNGST
+113 ST
-121 ASFTLTFTE
+121 LTLTFTA
-130 DTHLSFEYK
+130 DTAISFEYK
-139 VSSGSD
+139 VSSEEKYDKCTIKLGSTTIA
-145 YNYFYLSKNG
+145 NAISGK
-155 QELTS
+155 
-160 AGDQFGNNVGWT
+160 GDWT
-172 PYTLDVQK
+172 GYT
-180 NDILKF
+180 
-186 GYKKTA
+186 GTA
-192 DYVAKELD
+192 NTGDRLIVTYEKDSGGEDND
-200 DCVYLCNFTCGTP
+200 DCVYLRNFTCGTP

-231 IYGGKGTLKAN
+231 IYGGEGTLTAN
-242 TFTSSG
+242 KFTKSG
-248 KVFAGWATA
+248 KVFAGWATS
-257 ENGTVVYPDGATIEN
+257 ENGEVVYADGAKITAEDN
-272 VTSDFDLYAVWGDAY
+272 TDLYAVWGDAY
-287 TVTFDNGGVRS
+287 TVTFDYNDGKTGNATV
-298 TADVAQNTALGA
+298 DVAQDTAIGA

-333 LTADT
+333 LTAET

-356 IKFDRNAADAV
+356 IKFDKNAADAV
-367 GSMDDISAAYDEEV
+367 GSMNDISATYDEEV
-381 KLPLC
+381 QLPLC
-386 AFTRDGYTFT
+386 AFTREGYTFT

-446 GAVGNNYNYIVKTDG
+446 GAVGNNYNYIVKPDG
-461 ETQYSELKSPVR
+461 GTQYSELKSPVR
-473 PGYIFDGWYDA
+473 TGYIFDGWFDA
-484 AEGGSKISPQYKFT
+484 AEGGNEITNQYKFT
-498 AEDAEN
+498 AEDAE
-504 GKTLYAHWTKG
+504 KDVTLYAHWSEAVTITFDKNGGTFYCAEKKDIRKG
-515 ITVHFDGN
+515 TAYG
-523 GYKSTI
+523 SL
-529 ADKTV
+529 
-534 KPDEVFSKLPYLSS
+534 PDASMSGKAF
-548 YSYPANKTLDGWYIK
+548 DGWYTAK
-563 NDDGSFGDAVTK
+563 EGGTKVENDTIFNEDTTLYARYRNYQITVSFNANGGTGEMEKLVCESK
-575 DIDFSSLDEVT
+575 V
-586 LIAKW
+586 AK
-591 RDYQYII
+591 
-598 KYNVMYNDKS
+598 KL
-608 SVTGTMADQ
+608 
-617 PAAFGQNVQLNK
+617 PK

-634 EGYDFAGWAISSYGS
+634 EGYDFTGWSTSSYYS
-649 TVKYKNGDIINRQWD
+649 SVSYADEAEYQKTVTWGDTTAT
-664 NWDSEDGEK
+664 
-673 YNLYAV
+673 LYAV
-679 WTQNVFGKAMAAI
+679 WKANISKTAI
-692 QSKLPTNNVVR
+692 DAINQKIPSDNIIR
-703 TAGDLG
+703 TATE
-709 LPTSGDGYTISYV
+709 LPTSDAGYTIAYTSD
-722 SSNTELLSNSGMV
+722 SALIDSDGRIT
-735 VLPAS
+735 LPAS
-740 GSATV
+740 GSTEV
-745 TLTATITDTVT
+745 TLTATITDTKT

-872 YTSIDWDKAKVREA
+872 YTSIDCDKAKVREA

-923 DLALK
+923 DPALK

-950 VVLTATVK
+950 VVLTATVT

-963 GVSVTREFA
+963 GVAVTREFE
-972 CTVLGGTS
+972 CTVPGGTS

-993 SAPGLRDFVTGKK
+993 SGVGLKDFVTGKK
-1006 LTADENGV
+1006 LTEENGV
-1014 YAVCNDIQFPTTR
+1014 YTTSNDIQFPTTR

-1067 EAAKTVTLT
+1067 ESAKTVTLT
-1076 MKILDRPNGPQP
+1076 VKILDRPNGPQP
-1088 GDDLSTMRVLASKEI
+1088 GDNLSAMRVLASKEI

-1109 LTQTEIDAE
+1109 LTQAEIDAE
-1118 IALMERVKV
+1118 VALMELVKVKV

-1150 QECYLGTDGSLTWA
+1150 QECYLDTDGSLTWV
-1164 YDRKDLKNHGIVPVP
+1164 YDREDLKNRGIVPVP
-1179 LDNWYDQQI
+1179 LDNWYDQQL
-1188 WRLFRSSNAEVITH
+1188 WRLFRSSNADVITH

-1228 KYAEKYPQNADFQ
+1228 RYAEKYPQNADFQ
-1241 KLYQQP
+1241 KLYKQP

-1293 FAESDLKYAEG
+1293 FAESNLKYAEG

-1328 IAAITSNSGIT
+1328 IAAITSNSGVT

-1411 ETKSDGTVIE
+1411 ETKPDGTVIE

-1455 VESASGEIT
+1455 VESASGGIT

-1498 TEEIVKGSIV
+1498 TEEIVRGSVV
-1508 TETGVALRAEGD
+1508 TETGIALRAEGD
-1520 VRLKVIDNAKRFNDM
+1520 VRLKIIDNAKSFNDM
-1535 ANHWAKDAV
+1535 ADHWAKDAV

-1598 VENGISDGTAPEQ
+1598 VENGISDGTNPEQ

-1624 YAGSPAVSGELGFDD
+1624 YAGSPAVSGELSFDD
-1639 ADSISAWA
+1639 TTVISIWA
-1647 RDAVRWCVDNGI
+1647 YDAVRWCVDNGI

>member
-1 MPGRPWT
+1 
-8 LLPTP
+8 
-13 GAVRQQGVIA
+13 
-23 PFSRL
+23 
-28 YGSRRR
+28 
-34 AGTDVFFMQ
+34 
-43 KEEEKMKKR
+43 MKKR

-59 LVLAVSLLP
+59 LVLALGLLP
-68 TAAWAARKT
+68 TAAWAAGT
-77 FETYF
+77 TVDDYF
-82 NEVGLPATAT
+82 LGMPISADGGSGTTAWKVSGEMLVSG
-92 NSTNYSGKWKVTTK
+92 NKGKNYST
-106 DGGEVLK
+106 
-113 SGALNGST
+113 ST
-121 ASFTLTFTE
+121 LTLTFTA
-130 DTHLSFEYK
+130 DTAISFEYK
-139 VSSGSD
+139 VSSEEKYDKCTIKLGSTTIA
-145 YNYFYLSKNG
+145 NAISGK
-155 QELTS
+155 
-160 AGDQFGNNVGWT
+160 GDWT
-172 PYTLDVQK
+172 GYT
-180 NDILKF
+180 
-186 GYKKTA
+186 GTA
-192 DYVAKELD
+192 NTGDRLIVTYEKDSGGEDND
-200 DCVYLCNFTCGTP
+200 DCVYLRNFTCGTP

-231 IYGGKGTLKAN
+231 IYGGEGTLTAN
-242 TFTSSG
+242 KFTKSG
-248 KVFAGWATA
+248 KVFAGWATS
-257 ENGTVVYPDGATIEN
+257 ENGEVVYADGAKITAEDN
-272 VTSDFDLYAVWGDAY
+272 TDLYAVWGDAY
-287 TVTFDNGGVRS
+287 TVTFDYNDGKTGNATV
-298 TADVAQNTALGA
+298 DVAQDTAIGA

-333 LTADT
+333 LTAET

-356 IKFDRNAADAV
+356 IKFDKNAADAV
-367 GSMDDISAAYDEEV
+367 GSMNDISATYDEEV
-381 KLPLC
+381 QLPLC
-386 AFTRDGYTFT
+386 AFTREGYTFT

-446 GAVGNNYNYIVKTDG
+446 GAVGNNYNYIVKPDG
-461 ETQYSELKSPVR
+461 GTQYSELESPVR
-473 PGYIFDGWYDA
+473 PGYIFDGWFDA
-484 AEGGSKISPQYKFT
+484 AEGGNEITNQYKFT
-498 AEDAEN
+498 AEDAE
-504 GKTLYAHWTKG
+504 KDVTLYAHWSKAVTITFDKNGGTFYYAEKKDIRKG
-515 ITVHFDGN
+515 TAYG
-523 GYKSTI
+523 S
-529 ADKTV
+529 
-534 KPDEVFSKLPYLSS
+534 LPEASMS
-548 YSYPANKTLDGWYIK
+548 GKAFDGWYTAK
-563 NDDGSFGDAVTK
+563 DGGTKVENDTIFNKDTTLYARYRNYQITVSFNANGGTGEMEKLVCESK
-575 DIDFSSLDEVT
+575 V
-586 LIAKW
+586 AK
-591 RDYQYII
+591 
-598 KYNVMYNDKS
+598 KL
-608 SVTGTMADQ
+608 
-617 PAAFGQNVQLNK
+617 PK

-634 EGYDFAGWAISSYGS
+634 EGYDFEKWTNTKSSWS
-649 TVKYKNGDIINRQWD
+649 TPTYY
-664 NWDSEDGEK
+664 EDEAE
-673 YNLYAV
+673 YTYPYTAYRDTTTTLYAL
-679 WTQNVFGKAMAAI
+679 WKANISKAAI
-692 QSKLPTNNVVR
+692 DAMNELIPSDNIIRAET
-703 TAGDLG
+703 T
-709 LPTSGDGYTISYV
+709 LPTSGEGYTISYS
-722 SSNTELLSNSGMV
+722 SSNTELLSDSGAV
-735 VLPAS
+735 TPPES
-740 GSATV
+740 GSAKV
-745 TLTATITDTVT
+745 TLTATITDTKT

-923 DLALK
+923 DPALK

-950 VVLTATVK
+950 VVLTATVT

-963 GVSVTREFA
+963 GVAVTREFE
-972 CTVLGGTS
+972 CTVPGGTS

-993 SAPGLRDFVTGKK
+993 SGVGLKDFVTGKK
-1006 LTADENGV
+1006 LTEENGV
-1014 YAVCNDIQFPTTR
+1014 YTTSNDIQFPTTR

-1088 GDDLSTMRVLASKEI
+1088 GDDLSAMHVLASKEI
-1103 KVTVQP
+1103 KVIVQP
-1109 LTQTEIDAE
+1109 LTQAEIDAE
-1118 IALMERVKV
+1118 IALMAKVKAA
-1127 NYWNGIRN
+1127 YWDGIRN

-1150 QECYLGTDGSLTWA
+1150 QECYLNDNGELTWV
-1164 YDRKDLKNHGIVPVP
+1164 YDYKELKNHGIIPDE
-1179 LDNWYDQQI
+1179 LDNWYDLQI
-1188 WRLFRSSNAEVITH
+1188 WRLFRSSNADVIAH
-1202 ENLLVSR
+1202 ENLLVTR
-1209 REESKAVTVT
+1209 QNDSKAVTIT

-1259 AQGNNEG
+1259 AQGNNES
-1266 RVQAAR
+1266 RVQAAS

-1328 IAAITSNSGIT
+1328 IAAITSNSGVT

-1347 NSGWMYRVNGELVGR
+1347 NSGWMYRVNGELVRR

-1389 EGWQKPGKIETI
+1389 EGWQKPDRIETI

-1411 ETKSDGTVIE
+1411 ETKSDGTTVE
-1421 TTTWRDGSTLT
+1421 TTTKPDGSTT
-1432 AETSPNGRVE
+1432 VAETKPDGSVS
-1442 TVEKRADGTTVET
+1442 TVEKRADGTEIKTAQP
-1455 VESASGEIT
+1455 ASGEIT

-1498 TEEIVKGSIV
+1498 TEEIVRGSVV
-1508 TETGVALRAEGD
+1508 TETGVALRAEGN
-1520 VRLKVIDNAKRFNDM
+1520 VRLKIIDNAKRFNDM
-1535 ANHWAKDAV
+1535 ADHWAKDAV

-1593 GTVWA
+1593 GTAWA
-1598 VENGISDGTAPEQ
+1598 VENGISDGTNPEQ
-1611 PVTREQLA
+1611 QVTREQLA

-1647 RDAVRWCVDNGI
+1647 HDAVRWCVDNGI

-1665 NRMTPQDLA
+1665 NRMAPQDLA

>member
-13 GAVRQQGVIA
+13 GAERHQGVFA

-43 KEEEKMKKR
+43 KEDEKMKKR

-68 TAAWAARKT
+68 TAAWAAGT
-77 FETYF
+77 D
-82 NEVGLPATAT
+82 VSALPEFSEGADTSTIQKFKISSADSLEALATAVKE
-92 NSTNYSGKWKVTTK
+92 NDGK
-106 DGGEVLK
+106 GAYNLK
-113 SGALNGST
+113 G
-121 ASFTLTFTE
+121 FT
-130 DTHLSFEYK
+130 
-139 VSSGSD
+139 
-145 YNYFYLSKNG
+145 FYL
-155 QELTS
+155 
-160 AGDQFGNNVGWT
+160 A
-172 PYTLDVQK
+172 
-180 NDILKF
+180 NDI
-186 GYKKTA
+186 
-192 DYVAKELD
+192 EL
-200 DCVYLCNFTCGTP
+200 
-213 VVVTFHANGG
+213 
-223 TGDDYTQN
+223 
-231 IYGGKGTLKAN
+231 
-242 TFTSSG
+242 
-248 KVFAGWATA
+248 
-257 ENGTVVYPDGATIEN
+257 
-272 VTSDFDLYAVWGDAY
+272 SD
-287 TVTFDNGGVRS
+287 T
-298 TADVAQNTALGA
+298 
-310 AKMPKDP
+310 
-317 TKKGYTF
+317 
-324 EGWFNGETK
+324 
-333 LTADT
+333 
-338 VITGNVIYT
+338 
-347 AKWTPIRYT
+347 WTPISNVTYP
-356 IKFDRNAADAV
+356 ADA
-367 GSMDDISAAYDEEV
+367 
-381 KLPLC
+381 
-386 AFTRDGYTFT
+386 F
-396 GWGSY
+396 
-401 KGEDKVKNLAGKD
+401 AG
-414 GAVVTLK
+414 T
-421 ASWRGLPVNVIA
+421 
-433 NLNYSDAENIVRT
+433 
-446 GAVGNNYNYIVKTDG
+446 
-461 ETQYSELKSPVR
+461 
-473 PGYIFDGWYDA
+473 
-484 AEGGSKISPQYKFT
+484 
-498 AEDAEN
+498 
-504 GKTLYAHWTKG
+504 
-515 ITVHFDGN
+515 FDGN
-523 GYKSTI
+523 GHTI
-529 ADKTV
+529 SGLNGSNGLFGFVNGAT
-534 KPDEVFSKLPYLSS
+534 
-548 YSYPANKTLDGWYIK
+548 IK
-563 NDDGSFGDAVTK
+563 NLKVEGTISGTSANVGGIVGKTQGKVTITNCSFTGSVSTSKSGSSNAAGGIVGRVNAGTLKVENCANHATVTAEKASAAGIIGYGGSNKVTITNCYNDGAISGQWYPSGICAQNTKGTSKIQECFNSGSIRKTNDGTYCAGISANFKGEATNCYRTEPSSDSFDSNNNKGISTPLENSDAVK
-575 DIDFSSLDEVT
+575 
-586 LIAKW
+586 
-591 RDYQYII
+591 
-598 KYNVMYNDKS
+598 
-608 SVTGTMADQ
+608 
-617 PAAFGQNVQLNK
+617 NK
-629 CTFTR
+629 LRGIGFL
-634 EGYDFAGWAISSYGS
+634 
-649 TVKYKNGDIINRQWD
+649 V
-664 NWDSEDGEK
+664 
-673 YNLYAV
+673 
-679 WTQNVFGKAMAAI
+679 
-692 QSKLPTNNVVR
+692 
-703 TAGDLG
+703 
-709 LPTSGDGYTISYV
+709 SGDGKVSLPWEAGGTPAEKNPRIVISGGSTLQMTDSGEKPHTTLTVAYKDMDETPAV
-722 SSNTELLSNSGMV
+722 TWSASNDC
-735 VLPAS
+735 
-740 GSATV
+740 V
-745 TLTATITDTVT
+745 TLTAPDNASAADNIRIAQANKPGTVTITATVT
-756 SKTYTKEYI
+756 Y
-765 LTLYSATTATT
+765 
-776 EAELNAAVSKLTGNF
+776 
-791 KPVYGTD
+791 
-798 TNAITA
+798 
-804 VEKKLL
+804 
-810 DAGCEGIAVSI
+810 
-821 KEAVT
+821 
-826 DSGNYSGIDQDG
+826 
-838 TIHYYFNPG
+838 
-847 MTKYGSY
+847 
-854 FYTTF
+854 
-859 VLSKNGASVEKKW
+859 NGASYSDSVVITVIPHITYVDIVNPENGVIAPGQTVEAQVSVGGKPYLASYPELKYQWWHYDTSTKKAEKITDATGKSYTIPKTYAYNRIQVEVTCNGVTVSAHDDHKTAEVLSGDDALLAFDKAALTLEKLGVSSTTITEDTKLNLPSEGENGSRITWESSDSSVIDPMTGKVTLPAEGEQKVTLTANLTLNGKKAELPITFVVKSKTAQAVDADKETLEKAAKALSVLHPRFGKDSNVQTMVETRLANAGFSGVGVKFISAEPTNAPAVQAASAISSIGGITYFYDDPNKTVNERTQWFDTYKAHFTLTCGKETKSVEIPVIVYWDADKVKQAMTEQIVSKVTLPETTEKNFDLPKVVDGKKW
-872 YTSIDWDKAKVREA
+872 TLIEWTSSDRAVTISTEKQG
-886 LNTVADTLTVPE
+886 TADTLFDPYVGVVTRQ
-898 TATADMTLPLNANGK
+898 TLDQQ
-913 GWSKVAWVSN
+913 V
-923 DLALK
+923 
-928 IGQASYYTSTY
+928 
-939 PITLNAAEDTT
+939 E
-950 VVLTATVK
+950 LTAKFTFQLADQQIVLYKVFYVTVK
-958 CNSVD
+958 GDPNAD
-963 GVSVTREFA
+963 NR
-972 CTVLGGTS
+972 S
-980 TGVDYQAKLDNAL
+980 TLYQNKLDEAL
-993 SAPGLRDFVTGKK
+993 TAHLTDAVTGEALDK
-1006 LTADENGV
+1006 ANV
-1014 YAVCNDIQFPTTR
+1014 VNDIQFPTTR

-1067 EAAKTVTLT
+1067 ESAKTVTLT
-1076 MKILDRPNGPQP
+1076 VKILDRPNGPQP
-1088 GDDLSTMRVLASKEI
+1088 GDNLSAMRVLASKEI

-1109 LTQTEIDAE
+1109 LTQAEIDAE
-1118 IALMERVKV
+1118 VALMELVKVKV

-1150 QECYLGTDGSLTWA
+1150 QECYLDTDGSLTWV
-1164 YDRKDLKNHGIVPVP
+1164 YDREDLKNHGIVPVP
-1179 LDNWYDQQI
+1179 LDNWYDQQL
-1188 WRLFRSSNAEVITH
+1188 WRLFRSSNADVITH

-1228 KYAEKYPQNADFQ
+1228 RYAEKYPQNADFQ
-1241 KLYQQP
+1241 KLYKQP

-1293 FAESDLKYAEG
+1293 FAEDALSYAEG

-1314 LAEHGYTCKRRGSY
+1314 LVKHGYTCKRRGSY
-1328 IAAITSNSGIT
+1328 IAAITSNSGVT

-1362 YMSAQGLEDGDRIE
+1362 YMSAQGLKDGDRIE

-1498 TEEIVKGSIV
+1498 TEEIVRGSVV
-1508 TETGVALRAEGD
+1508 TETGIALRAEGD
-1520 VRLKVIDNAKRFNDM
+1520 VRLKIIDNAKRFNDM
-1535 ANHWAKDAV
+1535 ADHWAKDAV

-1598 VENGISDGTAPEQ
+1598 VENGISDGTNPEQ

>member
-1 MPGRPWT
+1 
-8 LLPTP
+8 
-13 GAVRQQGVIA
+13 
-23 PFSRL
+23 
-28 YGSRRR
+28 
-34 AGTDVFFMQ
+34 
-43 KEEEKMKKR
+43 MKKR

-59 LVLAVSLLP
+59 LVLALGLLP
-68 TAAWAARKT
+68 TAAWAAGT
-77 FETYF
+77 TVDDYF
-82 NEVGLPATAT
+82 LGMPISADGGSGTTAWKVSGEMLVSG
-92 NSTNYSGKWKVTTK
+92 NKGKNYST
-106 DGGEVLK
+106 
-113 SGALNGST
+113 ST
-121 ASFTLTFTE
+121 LTLTFTA
-130 DTHLSFEYK
+130 DTAISFEYK
-139 VSSGSD
+139 VSSEEKYDKCTIKLGSTTIA
-145 YNYFYLSKNG
+145 NAISGK
-155 QELTS
+155 
-160 AGDQFGNNVGWT
+160 GDWT
-172 PYTLDVQK
+172 GYT
-180 NDILKF
+180 
-186 GYKKTA
+186 GTA
-192 DYVAKELD
+192 NTGDRLIVTYEKDSGGEDND
-200 DCVYLCNFTCGTP
+200 DCVYLRNFTCGTP

-231 IYGGKGTLKAN
+231 IYGGEGTLTAN
-242 TFTSSG
+242 KFTKSG
-248 KVFAGWATA
+248 KVFAGWATS
-257 ENGTVVYPDGATIEN
+257 ENGEVVYADGAKITAEDN
-272 VTSDFDLYAVWGDAY
+272 TDLYAVWGDAY
-287 TVTFDNGGVRS
+287 TVTFDYNDGKTGNATV
-298 TADVAQNTALGA
+298 DVAQDTAIGA

-333 LTADT
+333 LTAET

-356 IKFDRNAADAV
+356 IKFDKNAADAV
-367 GSMDDISAAYDEEV
+367 GSMNDISATYDEEV
-381 KLPLC
+381 QLPLC
-386 AFTRDGYTFT
+386 AFTREGYTFT

-446 GAVGNNYNYIVKTDG
+446 GAVGNNYNYIVKPDG
-461 ETQYSELKSPVR
+461 GTQYSELKSPVR
-473 PGYIFDGWYDA
+473 TGYIFDGWFDA
-484 AEGGSKISPQYKFT
+484 AEGGNEITNQYKFT
-498 AEDAEN
+498 AEDAE
-504 GKTLYAHWTKG
+504 KDVTLYAHWSEAVTITFDKNGGTFYCAEKKDIRKG
-515 ITVHFDGN
+515 TAYG
-523 GYKSTI
+523 SL
-529 ADKTV
+529 
-534 KPDEVFSKLPYLSS
+534 PDASMSGKAF
-548 YSYPANKTLDGWYIK
+548 DGWYTAK
-563 NDDGSFGDAVTK
+563 EGGTKVENDTIFNEDTTLYARYRNYQITVSFNANGGTGEMEKLVCESK
-575 DIDFSSLDEVT
+575 V
-586 LIAKW
+586 AK
-591 RDYQYII
+591 
-598 KYNVMYNDKS
+598 KL
-608 SVTGTMADQ
+608 
-617 PAAFGQNVQLNK
+617 PK

-634 EGYDFAGWAISSYGS
+634 EGYDFTGWSTSSYYS
-649 TVKYKNGDIINRQWD
+649 SVSYADEAEYQKTVTWGDTTAT
-664 NWDSEDGEK
+664 
-673 YNLYAV
+673 LYAV
-679 WTQNVFGKAMAAI
+679 WKANISKTAI
-692 QSKLPTNNVVR
+692 DAINQKIPSDNIIR
-703 TAGDLG
+703 TATE
-709 LPTSGDGYTISYV
+709 LPTSDAGYTIAYTSD
-722 SSNTELLSNSGMV
+722 SALIDSDGRIT
-735 VLPAS
+735 LPAS
-740 GSATV
+740 GSTEV
-745 TLTATITDTVT
+745 TLTATITDTKT

-923 DLALK
+923 DPALK

-950 VVLTATVK
+950 VVLTATVT

-963 GVSVTREFA
+963 GVAVTREFE
-972 CTVLGGTS
+972 CTVPGGTS

-993 SAPGLRDFVTGKK
+993 SGVGLKDFVTGKK
-1006 LTADENGV
+1006 LTEENGV
-1014 YAVCNDIQFPTTR
+1014 YTTSNDIQFPTTR

-1088 GDDLSTMRVLASKEI
+1088 GDDLSAMRVLASKEI
-1103 KVTVQP
+1103 KVIVQP
-1109 LTQTEIDAE
+1109 LTQAEIDAE
-1118 IALMERVKV
+1118 LALMAEVKA

-1145 DLHAF
+1145 DLRAF
-1150 QECYLGTDGSLTWA
+1150 QECYLNDNGKLTWV
-1164 YDRKDLKNHGIVPVP
+1164 YDYKELKNHGIIPDE
-1179 LDNWYDQQI
+1179 LDNWYDLQI
-1188 WRLFRSSNAEVITH
+1188 WRLFRSSNADVIAH
-1202 ENLLVSR
+1202 ENLLVTR
-1209 REESKAVTVT
+1209 QNDSKAVTIT

-1266 RVQAAR
+1266 RVQAAS

-1293 FAESDLKYAEG
+1293 FAEDALSYAEG

-1314 LAEHGYTCKRRGSY
+1314 LVKHGYTCKRRGSY
-1328 IAAITSNSGIT
+1328 IAAITSNSGVT

-1362 YMSAQGLEDGDRIE
+1362 YMSAQGLKDGDRIE

-1455 VESASGEIT
+1455 VESASGGIT

-1498 TEEIVKGSIV
+1498 TEEIVRGSVV

-1520 VRLKVIDNAKRFNDM
+1520 MRLKIIDNAKRFNDM
-1535 ANHWAKDAV
+1535 ADHWAKDAV

-1598 VENGISDGTAPEQ
+1598 VENGISDGTNPEQ
-1611 PVTREQLA
+1611 QVTREQLA

-1624 YAGSPAVSGELGFDD
+1624 YAGSPAVSGELSFDD
-1639 ADSISAWA
+1639 TTVISIWA
-1647 RDAVRWCVDNGI
+1647 YDAVRWCVDNGI

>member
-1 MPGRPWT
+1 
-8 LLPTP
+8 
-13 GAVRQQGVIA
+13 
-23 PFSRL
+23 
-28 YGSRRR
+28 
-34 AGTDVFFMQ
+34 
-43 KEEEKMKKR
+43 MKKR

-113 SGALNGST
+113 SGALNRST

-145 YNYFYLSKNG
+145 DNYFYLSKNG

-160 AGDQFGNNVGWT
+160 AGNQFGNNVDWT
-172 PYTLDVQK
+172 LYTLDVQK

-192 DYVAKELD
+192 DYVENKLD
-200 DCVYLCNFTCGTP
+200 DCVYLHKFTCGTP

-231 IYGGKGTLKAN
+231 IYGGKDTLTAN
-242 TFTSSG
+242 KFTKSG
-248 KVFAGWATA
+248 KVFAGWATSA
-257 ENGTVVYPDGATIEN
+257 DGAVVYADGAKITVESN
-272 VTSDFDLYAVWGDAY
+272 TDLYAVWGDAY

-298 TADVAQNTALGA
+298 TADVAQNTAIGTKIPA
-310 AKMPKDP
+310 DP

-324 EGWFNGETK
+324 EGWFNGGEK
-333 LTADT
+333 LTAET
-338 VITGNVIYT
+338 VIGSDVTYT
-347 AKWTPIRYT
+347 AKWTAIRYIIVLNPGDGVGEKVT
-356 IKFDRNAADAV
+356 LDAV
-367 GSMDDISAAYDEEV
+367 YDKEI
-381 KLPLC
+381 KLPVNT
-386 AFTRDGYTFT
+386 FTRDGYDFA
-396 GWGSY
+396 GWSEWKSSASGSIQ
-401 KGEDKVKNLAGKD
+401 D
-414 GAVVTLK
+414 GATISNKTATNGATYNLYAAWYGKEVTVT
-421 ASWRGLPVNVIA
+421 VNF
-433 NLNYSDAENIVRT
+433 NYDGSTNTTRICT
-446 GAVGNNYNYIVKTDG
+446 VGSNYNYVHG
-461 ETQYSELKSPVR
+461 ESGSNKLKDPVR
-473 PGYIFDGWYDA
+473 TGYIFDGWFDA
-484 AEGGSKISPQYKFT
+484 VEGGNEIDYSYKFT
-498 AEDAEN
+498 AEDAKN

-523 GYKSTI
+523 GYKSPI

-534 KPDEVFSKLPYLSS
+534 KPDKVFSNLPFLSS
-548 YSYPANKTLDGWYIK
+548 HSYPANKTLDGWYIK
-563 NDDGSFGDAVTK
+563 NSDGSFGDAVTK

-617 PAAFGQNVQLNK
+617 PAAFGKDVKLSK
-629 CTFTR
+629 CAFTR
-634 EGYDFAGWAISSYGS
+634 EGYNFAGWAISSYDP
-649 TVKYKNGDIINRQWD
+649 VEYKNGDIINRQWD
-664 NWDSEDGEK
+664 NWDSEDGEE

-709 LPTSGDGYTISYV
+709 LPTSGEGYTISYAG
-722 SSNTELLSNSGMV
+722 SNTELLSNSGIV

-745 TLTATITDTVT
+745 TLTATITDAVT
-756 SKTYTKEYI
+756 NKTYTKEYT
-765 LTLYSATTATT
+765 LTLYSAEATQTETDLKTA
-776 EAELNAAVSKLTGNF
+776 ADKLGS
-791 KPVYGTD
+791 GTVTFSYD
-798 TNAITA
+798 ADRNAIT
-804 VEKKLL
+804 VLEKKLI
-810 DAGCEGIAVSI
+810 AAKCEGVVVSV

-826 DSGNYSGIDQDG
+826 DRDNYSGIDQDG
-838 TIHYYFNPG
+838 TIHYYFNPN
-847 MTKYGSY
+847 MRGSGGK

-859 VLSKNGASVEKKW
+859 VLSKNGASVEKEW
-872 YTSIDWDKAKVREA
+872 YTSIGWDKAKVREA

-923 DLALK
+923 DPALK
-928 IGQASYYTSTY
+928 IDRASYYTSTY
-939 PITLNAAEDTT
+939 PVTLNAAEDTT
-950 VVLTATVK
+950 VVLTATVT

-963 GVSVTREFA
+963 GVAVTREFE
-972 CTVLGGTS
+972 CTVPDGTG
-980 TGVDYQAKLDNAL
+980 TGVDYQTKLDNAL
-993 SAPGLRDFVTGKK
+993 SDPGLRDFVTGEE

-1014 YAVCNDIQFPTTR
+1014 YAVRNDIQFPTTR

-1034 YTPVVIT
+1034 HTPVVIT

-1067 EAAKTVTLT
+1067 ESAKTVTLT

-1088 GDDLSTMRVLASKEI
+1088 GDDLSAMRVLASKEI

-1150 QECYLGTDGSLTWA
+1150 QECYLDTDGSLTWV
-1164 YDRKDLKNHGIVPVP
+1164 YDREDLKNRGIVPVP
-1179 LDNWYDQQI
+1179 LDNWYDQQL
-1188 WRLFRSSNAEVITH
+1188 WRLFRSSNADVITH

-1228 KYAEKYPQNADFQ
+1228 RYAEKYPQNAEFQ

-1247 VTVDLVVTGTQY
+1247 VTVDLVVTGTKY
-1259 AQGNNEG
+1259 AQGGDSTVRKE
-1266 RVQAAR
+1266 AASYALSN
-1272 RALAAR
+1272 RAML
-1278 PTVTVSFSL
+1278 TVDFTL
-1287 SGRGMG
+1287 TGRGMG
-1293 FAESDLKYAEG
+1293 FSEPKLEYAEG
-1304 STVYDVFSDL
+1304 STAFDVFSDM
-1314 LAEHGYTCKRRGSY
+1314 LAKHGYTCKRRGSY
-1328 IAAITSNSGIT
+1328 IAAITSDSGVT

-1347 NSGWMYRVNGELVGR
+1347 NSGWMYRVNGELVRR
-1362 YMSAQGLEDGDRIE
+1362 YMSAQGLNDGDRIE

-1508 TETGVALRAEGD
+1508 TETGVALRAEGN
-1520 VRLKVIDNAKRFNDM
+1520 VRLKIIDNAKRFNDM

-1555 VGNDAFGPDRSMTR
+1555 VGNDAFGPDLSMTR

-1584 AGGETWYAK
+1584 TGGETWYAK

-1598 VENGISDGTAPEQ
+1598 VENGISDGTNPEQ

-1624 YAGSPAVSGELGFDD
+1624 YAGSPAVSGELSFDD
-1639 ADSISAWA
+1639 TDSISAWA

>member
-1 MPGRPWT
+1 
-8 LLPTP
+8 
-13 GAVRQQGVIA
+13 
-23 PFSRL
+23 
-28 YGSRRR
+28 
-34 AGTDVFFMQ
+34 
-43 KEEEKMKKR
+43 MKKR

-59 LVLAVSLLP
+59 LVLALGLLP
-68 TAAWAARKT
+68 TAAWAAGT
-77 FETYF
+77 TVDDYF
-82 NEVGLPATAT
+82 LGMPISADGGSGTTAWKVSGEMLVSG
-92 NSTNYSGKWKVTTK
+92 NKGKNYST
-106 DGGEVLK
+106 
-113 SGALNGST
+113 ST
-121 ASFTLTFTE
+121 LTLTFTA
-130 DTHLSFEYK
+130 DTAISFEYK
-139 VSSGSD
+139 VSSEEKYDKCTIKLGSTTIA
-145 YNYFYLSKNG
+145 NAISGK
-155 QELTS
+155 
-160 AGDQFGNNVGWT
+160 GDWT
-172 PYTLDVQK
+172 GYT
-180 NDILKF
+180 
-186 GYKKTA
+186 GTA
-192 DYVAKELD
+192 NTGDRLIVTYEKDSGGEDND
-200 DCVYLCNFTCGTP
+200 DCVYLRNFTCGTP

-231 IYGGKGTLKAN
+231 IYGGEGTLTAN
-242 TFTSSG
+242 KFTKSG
-248 KVFAGWATA
+248 KVFAGWATS
-257 ENGTVVYPDGATIEN
+257 ENGEVVYADGAKITAEDN
-272 VTSDFDLYAVWGDAY
+272 TDLYAVWGDAY
-287 TVTFDNGGVRS
+287 TVTFDYNDGKTGNATV
-298 TADVAQNTALGA
+298 DVAQDTAIGA

-333 LTADT
+333 LTAET

-356 IKFDRNAADAV
+356 IKFDKNAADAV
-367 GSMDDISAAYDEEV
+367 GSMNDISATYDEEV
-381 KLPLC
+381 QLPLC
-386 AFTRDGYTFT
+386 AFTREGYTFT

-446 GAVGNNYNYIVKTDG
+446 GAVGNNYNYIVKPDG
-461 ETQYSELKSPVR
+461 GTQYSELKSPVR
-473 PGYIFDGWYDA
+473 TGYIFDGWFDA
-484 AEGGSKISPQYKFT
+484 AEGGNEITNQYKFT
-498 AEDAEN
+498 AEDAE
-504 GKTLYAHWTKG
+504 KDVTLYAHWSEAVTITFDKNGGTFYCAEKKDIRKG
-515 ITVHFDGN
+515 TAYG
-523 GYKSTI
+523 SL
-529 ADKTV
+529 
-534 KPDEVFSKLPYLSS
+534 PDASMSGKAF
-548 YSYPANKTLDGWYIK
+548 DGWYTAK
-563 NDDGSFGDAVTK
+563 EGGTKVENDTIFNEDTTLYARYRNYQITVSFNANGGTGEMEKLVCESK
-575 DIDFSSLDEVT
+575 V
-586 LIAKW
+586 AK
-591 RDYQYII
+591 
-598 KYNVMYNDKS
+598 KL
-608 SVTGTMADQ
+608 
-617 PAAFGQNVQLNK
+617 PK

-634 EGYDFAGWAISSYGS
+634 EGYDFTGWSTSSYYS
-649 TVKYKNGDIINRQWD
+649 SVSYADEAEYQKTVTWGDTTAT
-664 NWDSEDGEK
+664 
-673 YNLYAV
+673 LYAV
-679 WTQNVFGKAMAAI
+679 WKANISKTAI
-692 QSKLPTNNVVR
+692 DAINQKIPSDNIIR
-703 TAGDLG
+703 TATE
-709 LPTSGDGYTISYV
+709 LPTSDAGYTIAYTSD
-722 SSNTELLSNSGMV
+722 SALIDSDGRIT
-735 VLPAS
+735 LPAS
-740 GSATV
+740 GSTEV
-745 TLTATITDTVT
+745 TLTATITDTKT

-923 DLALK
+923 DPALK

-950 VVLTATVK
+950 VVLTATVT

-963 GVSVTREFA
+963 GVAVTREFE
-972 CTVLGGTS
+972 CTVPGGTS

-993 SAPGLRDFVTGKK
+993 SGVGLKDFVTGKK
-1006 LTADENGV
+1006 LTEENGV
-1014 YAVCNDIQFPTTR
+1014 YTTSNDIQFPTTR

-1088 GDDLSTMRVLASKEI
+1088 GDDLSAMRVLASKEI
-1103 KVTVQP
+1103 KVIVQP
-1109 LTQTEIDAE
+1109 LTQAEIDAE
-1118 IALMERVKV
+1118 LALMAEVKA

-1145 DLHAF
+1145 DLRAF
-1150 QECYLGTDGSLTWA
+1150 QECYLNDNGKLTWV
-1164 YDRKDLKNHGIVPVP
+1164 YDYKELKNHGIIPDE
-1179 LDNWYDQQI
+1179 LDNWYDLQI
-1188 WRLFRSSNAEVITH
+1188 WRLFRSSNADVIAH
-1202 ENLLVSR
+1202 ENLLVTR
-1209 REESKAVTVT
+1209 QNDSKAVTIT

-1293 FAESDLKYAEG
+1293 FAESNLKYAEG

-1328 IAAITSNSGIT
+1328 IAAITSNSGVT

-1508 TETGVALRAEGD
+1508 TETGVALRAEGN
-1520 VRLKVIDNAKRFNDM
+1520 VRLKIIDNAKRFNDM
-1535 ANHWAKDAV
+1535 ADHWAKDAV

-1555 VGNDAFGPDRSMTR
+1555 VGNDAFGPDLSMTR

-1598 VENGISDGTAPEQ
+1598 VENGISDGTNPEQ
-1611 PVTREQLA
+1611 QVTREQLA

-1624 YAGSPAVSGELGFDD
+1624 YAGSPAVSGELSFDD
-1639 ADSISAWA
+1639 TTVISIWA
-1647 RDAVRWCVDNGI
+1647 YDAVRWCVDNGI